1 MRRRDL
7 LILVGGTVIPWPV
20 ETPAQTQRARVGIL
34 PFVDWRGLDIWR
46 IFVDELRNQGWIEGK
61 NLEFDI
67 RPVDGHVERY
77 PDLAAELVA
86 LRPDVIVV
94 GGATGPRAVR
104 EKTSTIPIVMI
115 GGDDPVR
122 LGLISSLAHP
132 GGNITGISNQGANFH
147 AKAFEFLLE
156 ARPSIKRVC
165 TLLCGSVITH

>member
-104 EKTSTIPIVMI
+104 EKTSTIPCQI
-115 GGDDPVR
+115 GFDFQSC
-122 LGLISSLAHP
+122 SSRWQHHRDQQSGCQLP
-132 GGNITGISNQGANFH
+132 CESF
-147 AKAFEFLLE
+147 
-156 ARPSIKRVC
+156 
-165 TLLCGSVITH
+165 